1 MKARYVR
8 VSTANQ
14 NVARQLEKSY
24 PNEKIYIDIISGS
37 VPFNER
43 PMGKNVLEDI
53 KAENITYLTVS
64 SIDRLG
70 RNLFDILGTIEILNQ
85 HEINLKVDNLGLES
99 LIDKKPNSAFK
110 LIISVMAN
118 IAEMERTTLLERQA
132 QGIAIAK
139 AQGKYKGKIKGSV
152 ESDDNFFRKHHE
164 VVKNLKKGTSIRDVA
179 KICNVSPSTVQKVKN
194 KIGSKL

>member
-8 VSTANQ
+8 ISTANQ
-14 NVARQLEKSY
+14 NVARQVEKSY
-24 PNEKIYIDIISGS
+24 PNEKIYVDIISGS
-37 VPFNER
+37 VPFCER
-43 PMGKNVLEDI
+43 EMGKEVLADI
-53 KAENITYLTVS
+53 IKKNLTYLTVT

-70 RNLFDILGTIEILNQ
+70 RNLIDILGTIELLNEY
-85 HEINLKVDNLGLES
+85 EINLKVENLGLES
-99 LIDKKPNSAFK
+99 LVNKKPNSAFK

-152 ESDDNFFRKHHE
+152 ESDVSFFRKHSE

-194 KIGSKL
+194 KIGCQL